1 MLEDIFNPN
10 FIKAKES
17 TTGSFQIQER
27 ILADTQ
33 LNSTQKL
40 VYIALL
46 SLSSAEY
53 LSYEEL
59 ARRAS
64 SSQQEV
70 IEAIGVLIEKGYLK
84 LEKPQE
90 AQLKKQLPQLHIVD
104 LSYLRIFSK
113 YAQEKGYPQLIS
125 RTTDFT
131 KPLPSPEELLSML
144 TDNEGQ
150 PAKSKGQISW
160 EDINKIYFKTFSTM
174 MNSIIKD
181 DIEAYINEGGMDKEL
196 IIFALKESALA
207 SAKNFKYTKKMLD
220 DWQSQ
225 GITSI
230 TEAKQAKEDYQQQSE
245 EKMELAPSS
254 YDDPEV
260 DEILRKIIK

>member
-1 MLEDIFNPN
+1 MLEDMFNPN
-10 FIKAKES
+10 FIKAKKS
-17 TTGSFQIQER
+17 TSGSFQIQER

-70 IEAIGVLIEKGYLK
+70 IEAIGILIEKGYLK
-84 LEKPQE
+84 LKKPQD
-90 AQLKKQLPQLHIVD
+90 AQLKKELPQLHIVD
-104 LSYLRIFSK
+104 LEYLRVFRK
-113 YAQEKGYPQLIS
+113 YAQKENHPQLIN
-125 RTTDFT
+125 RITDFT
-131 KPLPSPEELLSML
+131 KPLPSPRELLGLLPKNKEKTSQ
-144 TDNEGQ
+144 NEEE
-150 PAKSKGQISW
+150 ISW

-207 SAKNFKYTKKMLD
+207 NAKNFKYTKKMLD

-225 GITSI
+225 DITSI
-230 TEAKQAKEDYQQQSE
+230 AEAKQAKEDYNQQSE
-245 EKMELAPSS
+245 EEMDLAPSS